1 MRAFVR
7 ASLHYHSVELKGKA
21 KEIKVKRYEENKEP
35 KWNEEKGKGCTLSL
49 CFTLFFAL
57 FILFFILIILQLG
70 FSLQDLTSNFRSY
83 FVLFSYILDYLC
95 HYIISGRTTLYLRLI
110 IQVIIFTFRIFDFT
124 FVIRELGSYCWVFIF
139 PLALYRLI
147 FIIPGSCCWFLLEY
161 TIIIFW
167 LLVVALFLF
176 LFPYHYIINYIYIF
190 VLFSFLL
197 FIIWF
202 LISLHFIAKKPNIK
216 RKKENKRTKMWVL
229 VYTVNL
235 FCSFCSFSM
244 EWWKNEARNEQK
256 NKDKAV

>member
-1 MRAFVR
+1 MWSFITVLLFGLFLWFFLGFQFFLFH
-7 ASLHYHSVELKGKA
+7 SLW
-21 KEIKVKRYEENKEP
+21 R
-35 KWNEEKGKGCTLSL
+35 LSL
-49 CFTLFFAL
+49 NVG
-57 FILFFILIILQLG
+57 ILQLLPMPFYYSG
-70 FSLQDLTSNFRSY
+70 IYILAYYPAADSLFGKDLTSNFRSY

-216 RKKENKRTKMWVL
+216 RKKENKRTKM
-229 VYTVNL
+229 
-235 FCSFCSFSM
+235 
-244 EWWKNEARNEQK
+244 
-256 NKDKAV
+256 